1 MSAPRE
7 KDPRL
12 YLIHMIEC
20 IDRIRSYA
28 GAGRDAFLTNQMAQ
42 DAVYRN
48 LQVLGEAAKRV
59 PESVRALAP
68 AIPWRGIAGLRD
80 VIVHQYE
87 GVDQFQVWNVIQN
100 ELSRFEPPLRALLDQ
115 LGGAE

>member
-1 MSAPRE
+1 MSAPSE

-20 IDRIRSYA
+20 IDRIRSYT

-48 LQVLGEAAKRV
+48 LQVLGETAKRV
-59 PESVRALAP
+59 PESVRALAL
-68 AIPWRGIAGLRD
+68 AIPWRGIAGR
-80 VIVHQYE
+80 
-87 GVDQFQVWNVIQN
+87 
-100 ELSRFEPPLRALLDQ
+100 LSLHHASEPS
-115 LGGAE
+115 

>member
-1 MSAPRE
+1 MSPTGD

-20 IDRIRSYA
+20 IDRIRAYTD
-28 GAGRDAFLTNQMAQ
+28 AGREAFFANQMAQ

-59 PESVRALAP
+59 PEAVRALAP
-68 AIPWRGIAGLRD
+68 AIPWRGIAGLCD

-87 GVDQFQVWNVIQN
+87 GVDPVQVWNVVEN
-100 ELSRFEPPLRALLDQ
+100 EIGRFEPPLRALI
-115 LGGAE
+115 